1 MSLIIT
7 KKPANPAGH
16 SLPFHYFPRARDAFE
31 FALRQKLARGRS
43 ILVPAYVGWGKV
55 EGSGV
60 FDPIRRAKKPFLFY
74 RMNERLEIDVASVK
88 DLLAKNPGSVL
99 LLIHYFGFKD
109 PNVARIKE
117 WAAARECL
125 VVEDFAHGLFTFLAN
140 PVVDFDYAFF
150 SLHKM
155 LPYRNLTGGL
165 LLSRHRVARAK
176 EYTGL
181 YKYNLGFI
189 GQRRRENYLAA
200 LERLKQLAPSG
211 LTILRPE
218 LGESVPESFPILLEN
233 RETRNLVHARM
244 NAAGFG
250 LISLY
255 HELIPE
261 IDETFGVERRISD
274 RITNLP
280 IHQDAEPEQIRPMVD
295 RLSEVLD
302 KIGSA

>member
-1 MSLIIT
+1 MIIT

-16 SLPFHYFPRARDAFE
+16 CLPFRYFPRARDAFE
-31 FALRQKLARGRS
+31 FALRQKVARGRPLL
-43 ILVPAYVGWGKV
+43 IPAYIGWGKV

-60 FDPIRRAKKPFLFY
+60 FDPVRSAKKSFLFY
-74 RMNERLEIDVASVK
+74 RMNERLEIDVASVRA
-88 DLLAKNPGSVL
+88 LLARNPRAVL

-109 PNVARIKE
+109 PSVASIKE
-117 WAAARECL
+117 WAAARDCL
-125 VVEDFAHGLFTFLAN
+125 VVEDFAHGLFTFLAS

-155 LPYRNLTGGL
+155 LPYRNRTGGL
-165 LLSRHRVARAK
+165 LLSRHRVGRAK
-176 EYTGL
+176 EYAGF

-189 GQRRRENYLAA
+189 AKRRRENYLAA
-200 LERLKQLAPSG
+200 LERLEKVAPSG

-218 LGESVPESFPILLEN
+218 LGENVPESLPILLEN
-233 RETRNLVHARM
+233 RETRDLVHARM

-255 HELIPE
+255 HQLIPE

-280 IHQDAEPEQIRPMVD
+280 IHQDADPAQIRPMVD
-295 RLSEVLD
+295 RLCAILE